1 MRRNNYDASELIA
14 EIRREKAV
22 ATFWALWQLGCCY
35 MTAAAALTLYV
46 ALIYLM
52 ARAL

>member
-1 MRRNNYDASELIA
+1 MNRYDCNELLRP
-14 EIRREKAV
+14 IRRAKAV
-22 ATFWALWQLGCCY
+22 ATFWALWPLGCCF
-35 MTAAAALTLYV
+35 MTTAAALTLYV

>member
-1 MRRNNYDASELIA
+1 MRRNKYDAGEIIA

-22 ATFWALWQLGCCY
+22 ATFWALWPLGCCFVT
-35 MTAAAALTLYV
+35 TAAALMLYG
-46 ALIYLM
+46 ALINLM